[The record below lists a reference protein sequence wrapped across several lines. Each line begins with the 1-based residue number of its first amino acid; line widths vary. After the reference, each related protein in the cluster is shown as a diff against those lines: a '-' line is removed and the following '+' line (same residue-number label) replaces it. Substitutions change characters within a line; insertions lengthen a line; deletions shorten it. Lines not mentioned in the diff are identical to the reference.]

1 MGPAGTGAR
10 VLIFRLG
17 HTECVDGLALE
28 VDRFTALLDAADPDA
43 TVPPCPGW
51 TVTDLAVHLGIIHRW
66 VTEMVRERAPERIPR
81 VEADYPPPSGPDDLA
96 PWLCAGAADLVATLV
111 ACEADTPMWAWDPAR
126 GVSFWSRRQLH
137 ETAMHRIDL
146 ALACGAPA
154 ELDRETASDSILE
167 LLDFIPFL
175 AVKVPHLAEL
185 RGDGETIALRATDGD
200 GFGTITLT
208 PNGFRVDGDL
218 GTTDASVAAS
228 ASDLALLMSRRLP
241 ATDPGIQ
248 TSGRIDLVD
257 RWLANSAL
265 D

>member
-1 MGPAGTGAR
+1 MR
-10 VLIFRLG
+10 RLD
-17 HTECVDGLALE
+17 HSECVDGLALE
-28 VDRFTALLDAADPDA
+28 VDRFAALLESADPDA

-66 VTEMVRERAPERIPR
+66 VTGMVREKAPERIPR
-81 VEADYPPPSGPDDLA
+81 VEAEYPRPAGPDDLA
-96 PWLCAGAADLVATLV
+96 VWFRAGAGELVATLV
-111 ACEADTPMWAWDPAR
+111 ACDADTRMWAWDPAR
-126 GVSFWSRRQLH
+126 GLSFWSRRQLH

-146 ALACGAPA
+146 ALACGEPA

-200 GFGTITLT
+200 GFGTLTLT
-208 PNGFRVDGDL
+208 SNGFQVDGDL
-218 GTTDASVAAS
+218 DATDATVSGS
-228 ASDLALLMSRRLP
+228 MTDLALTLSRRLP
-241 ATDPGIQ
+241 VTDPKINV
-248 TSGRIDLVD
+248 SGRMDLVGH
-257 RWLANSAL
+257 WIAHSGL